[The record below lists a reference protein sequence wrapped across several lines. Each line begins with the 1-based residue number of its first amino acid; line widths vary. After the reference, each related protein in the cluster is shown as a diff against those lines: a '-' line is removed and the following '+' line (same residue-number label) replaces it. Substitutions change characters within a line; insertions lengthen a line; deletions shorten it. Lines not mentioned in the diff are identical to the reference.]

1 MGPPRAAVFDL
12 DGTLVDSI
20 EARALAWL
28 EALREAGYVGLRPQT
43 ILRLLGLAPEQV
55 LALAVGLRPDG
66 REGRAILARRS
77 AIFQRHYLP
86 GLRPF
91 FHVRELLARC
101 VADGITP
108 VVAAPEPAAE
118 VDRLLEVA
126 GLADLVG
133 IRVSLA
139 DEVAFTPRPDAVRLA
154 LVRAGVPRQ
163 AALLLGDTP
172 YDVEAGWNAGVGV
185 VALRSGG
192 WGELDLGGALAVFGG
207 PAHLLA
213 EYAASPLGQL
223 AVTGMVPLPAPARAA
238 ARRAPRTP
246 AAHATDTPQPA

>member
-1 MGPPRAAVFDL
+1 M
-12 DGTLVDSI
+12 
-20 EARALAWL
+20 
-28 EALREAGYVGLRPQT
+28 
-43 ILRLLGLAPEQV
+43 
-55 LALAVGLRPDG
+55 LALAVGLRPEG
-66 REGRAILARRS
+66 REGHAILARRS
-77 AIFQRHYLP
+77 ALFQRHYLP
-86 GLRPF
+86 GVRPF
-91 FHVRELLARC
+91 FHVRELLERC

-108 VVAAPEPAAE
+108 AVAAPEPAAE
-118 VDRLLEVA
+118 VDRLLEAA

-139 DEVAFTPRPDAVRLA
+139 DGVGFTPRPDALRLA

-192 WGELDLGGALAVFGG
+192 WGELDLGGALAVYGG

-213 EYAASPLGQL
+213 EYDGSPLGQL
-223 AVTGMVPLPAPARAA
+223 AAQGMVALPAPARALVRRS
-238 ARRAPRTP
+238 ARVP
-246 AAHATDTPQPA
+246 AVRSSDTPQPA